1 MGYMEVATRALYDY
15 CPALTKR
22 DDFDSFWQETIAEAK
37 QVPLQSERVELAYPI
52 RGVKVYD
59 ISYNGM
65 DDTRIKGWLL
75 LPRVESDKQLPCLIH
90 YHGFAHN
97 RGEPSNFM
105 HWLMMGLA
113 VLSIDCRD
121 QGGGTGNHAHYSHGF
136 MSNVAS
142 KGIQDKREYY
152 YRYVYMD
159 CLKAIDFAC
168 EQPELDPERIVLEGG
183 SQGGALGMAVA
194 ALDQRPK
201 LAMVDVPSNSN
212 LTARVEGNHGAFAS
226 VAAYLKKH
234 PEQTD
239 AVMDNL
245 SYFDTMNMAD
255 RISCPVLASV
265 ALKDETCPALMY
277 FATYNRIISE
287 KEIVI
292 YPFNGHEGGGARQT
306 EKKLAYVAER
316 FADWFH

>member
-1 MGYMEVATRALYDY
+1 MGYMEEVTRDLYNY
-15 CPALTKR
+15 RPPLTKR
-22 DDFDSFWQETIAEAK
+22 NDFDSFWQETLEEAGRIPM
-37 QVPLQSERVELAYPI
+37 QPERIEVTYPV

-75 LPRVESDKQLPCLIH
+75 IPGREREERLPCLIH
-90 YHGFAHN
+90 YHGFAHH
-97 RGEPSNFM
+97 RGEPSDFM
-105 HWLMMGLA
+105 HWLMMGMA

-136 MSNVAS
+136 VSNVAS

-168 EQPELDPERIVLEGG
+168 DQQEIDPERIVLEGG

-194 ALDQRPK
+194 ALDRRPK

-212 LTARVEGNHGAFAS
+212 LIARVMGNHGAFA
-226 VAAYLKKH
+226 AIADYLKKH
-234 PEQTD
+234 PEQTND
-239 AVMDNL
+239 VMDTL

-255 RISCPVLASV
+255 RINCPVLASV

-277 FATYNRIISE
+277 FATYNRITSD

-292 YPFNGHEGGGARQT
+292 YPFNGHEGGGSRQK
-306 EKKLAYVAER
+306 EKKLSYLAEH
-316 FADWFH
+316 FADWFC